1 MKKETIHIKGMHCKS
16 CEMLLEKEMRKIK
29 GIEIGHIS
37 HKKGE
42 IEIEHPDS
50 MPLPIKSIRNA
61 VNQLGY
67 HVVSTEEEK
76 KVKLHKNTWEDYL
89 GIAAIALLVIIISY
103 ILKELEVTRLLPD
116 LSGQVNPLIA
126 ILLGVVASLS
136 TCLIL
141 VGGIVMSFGEMY
153 PIHPDAKHPILSRAI
168 PHLYFHAGRIG
179 GFVILGGI
187 LGLIGSKITYSLSF
201 TGWITIVVAIV
212 MLYIGLQILDIVPN
226 ITKLGFH
233 LPKFLSKKIHNV
245 EEMNHHLAP
254 ILIGA
259 LTFFLPCGFTQ
270 SMQLAAVAS
279 GSFVTGAIIMGAFA
293 IGTLPA
299 LISIGLGSTYARQNR
314 FGFINRTIGVII
326 VLFAVYSLNSG
337 FVLAG
342 GNLNFWQ
349 SKNIETSAV
358 SGDMQVVK
366 MDVDWSFKPS
376 EFKVKK
382 GVPVRW
388 EITGV
393 NVSGCSNEIVIPKL
407 DLRKKINK
415 GLNVLEFTPEKTGTL
430 PFTCWMGMIGGKFI
444 VTD

>member
-1 MKKETIHIKGMHCKS
+1 MKKKIHIKGMHCKS
-16 CEMLLEKEMRKIK
+16 CEVLLEKEIRKIK
-29 GIEIGHIS
+29 GIEINHIS

-42 IEIEHPDS
+42 IEIEHHDS
-50 MPLPIKSIRNA
+50 LPLPIKSIRHA
-61 VNQLGY
+61 VSQLGY
-67 HVVSTEEEK
+67 QVVSTEEEK
-76 KVKLHKNTWEDYL
+76 KVKLHKNTWEDYFQI
-89 GIAAIALLVIIISY
+89 GAIALLVIIASY

-153 PIHPDAKHPILSRAI
+153 PVHPDAKHPILSRAI

-212 MLYIGLQILDIVPN
+212 MLYIGLQILNIVPN
-226 ITKLGFH
+226 ITKFGFH
-233 LPKFLSKKIHNV
+233 LPKFLSKKIHNT

-279 GSFVTGAIIMGAFA
+279 GSFVTGALIMGAFA
-293 IGTLPA
+293 VGTLPT
-299 LISIGLGSTYARQNR
+299 LISIGVGSTYARQNR
-314 FGFINRTIGVII
+314 FGFLNRAIGVVII
-326 VLFAVYSLNSG
+326 LFAVYSLNSG
-337 FVLAG
+337 FVLTG
-342 GNLNFWQ
+342 GNLKFWG
-349 SKNIETSAV
+349 SKNIETTAV
-358 SGDMQVVK
+358 SGDVQIVK
-366 MDVDWSFKPS
+366 MDVDWSFKPN

-415 GLNVLEFTPEKTGTL
+415 GLNVLEFTPEKSGTL